1 MANLNATANVTGIT
15 EFKKAFS
22 ELGKE
27 VSSSKAQINLAQEK
41 IKAFGATEANTKQ
54 LTDAYNRAIE
64 NQSKRVQLCKE
75 NVEKLTAE
83 HGENSAEVRKA
94 TDQMAKEE
102 TALVKLQG
110 GAKKAAEGTNDVTKE
125 TGNLSREASNSEKNV
140 SKLKEALIV
149 AGGQLIASGIQAV
162 ARAIAKVAQEAVKA
176 TTAAAQWADEINTLS
191 VKTGI
196 AVETIQEL
204 QYASKMMDFE
214 FTAIEK
220 GITKVTKG
228 IASAQ
233 KAGKDYIPITEN
245 LSVSIYD
252 SNGALRESTAVMF
265 DAINAIGSLENETER
280 DIIAQDMF
288 GKSYMDLIPLIS
300 GGSEELNKY
309 AQAARDMGIIIDAE
323 TVSKLNNLND
333 TLDNAKS
340 KLLAMKE
347 SAVAEL
353 APAIEDA
360 VNNMISLLSGDVS
373 ITGFFENILEGA
385 DKVDDEKIVVSIDT
399 FMGRIT
405 EFFQNAPNMIE
416 AGTAIIK
423 SICDGLNGN
432 AEQNGSELGTAIGNT
447 ISALTKSF
455 DTLSEPVTEL
465 AIKFTTDFAVAV
477 ISNAPTIIWNVIKG
491 LAGSVAGMLDGV
503 FGEMSMEDR
512 VASAMVANG
521 EVIPESM
528 SYGMVNAAENT
539 LTPATDEMLSNVTT
553 AIEGVAQEAT
563 GWGED
568 IPTGIAAG
576 IRAEAP
582 ALWQAVDFLAAGIST
597 RLGNLG
603 GSAIGMLSQSG
614 MAGVTAG
621 NVTNVSLTI
630 TDPSPAYTDHVLN
643 RFNVDFVN
651 GKMTSNR

>member
-1 MANLNATANVTGIT
+1 
-15 EFKKAFS
+15 
-22 ELGKE
+22 
-27 VSSSKAQINLAQEK
+27 
-41 IKAFGATEANTKQ
+41 
-54 LTDAYNRAIE
+54 
-64 NQSKRVQLCKE
+64 
-75 NVEKLTAE
+75 
-83 HGENSAEVRKA
+83 
-94 TDQMAKEE
+94 
-102 TALVKLQG
+102 
-110 GAKKAAEGTNDVTKE
+110 
-125 TGNLSREASNSEKNV
+125 
-140 SKLKEALIV
+140 
-149 AGGQLIASGIQAV
+149 
-162 ARAIAKVAQEAVKA
+162 
-176 TTAAAQWADEINTLS
+176 
-191 VKTGI
+191 
-196 AVETIQEL
+196 
-204 QYASKMMDFE
+204 
-214 FTAIEK
+214 
-220 GITKVTKG
+220 
-228 IASAQ
+228 
-233 KAGKDYIPITEN
+233 
-245 LSVSIYD
+245 
-252 SNGALRESTAVMF
+252 
-265 DAINAIGSLENETER
+265 
-280 DIIAQDMF
+280 
-288 GKSYMDLIPLIS
+288 
-300 GGSEELNKY
+300 
-309 AQAARDMGIIIDAE
+309 
-323 TVSKLNNLND
+323 
-333 TLDNAKS
+333 
-340 KLLAMKE
+340 
-347 SAVAEL
+347 
-353 APAIEDA
+353 
-360 VNNMISLLSGDVS
+360 
-373 ITGFFENILEGA
+373 
-385 DKVDDEKIVVSIDT
+385 
-399 FMGRIT
+399 MGRIT